1 MTKELSID
9 IILMINIIF
18 CLLITYRKE
27 NSQSYEYRLTNII
40 FNYCVKGS
48 MVFDVLSVVP
58 TLATNQ
64 SNVWYSAKLIRFL
77 KIGETYKA
85 INGATKIVL

>member
-1 MTKELSID
+1 
-9 IILMINIIF
+9 
-18 CLLITYRKE
+18 
-27 NSQSYEYRLTNII
+27 
-40 FNYCVKGS
+40 